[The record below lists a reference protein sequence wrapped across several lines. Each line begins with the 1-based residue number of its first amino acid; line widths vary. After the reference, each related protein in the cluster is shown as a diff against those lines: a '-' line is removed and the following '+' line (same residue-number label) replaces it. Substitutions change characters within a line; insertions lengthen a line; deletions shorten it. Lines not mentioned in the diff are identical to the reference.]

1 MELKKIYKKII
12 KFAVIIASYGFIIIK
27 LYRYKDIDNIVEQF
41 FQFNHYNLFLL
52 ILVLLL
58 MVANWSIE
66 SAKWKIL
73 VKHLEKIT
81 FFTSLK
87 AVLSGVTVS
96 IFTPN
101 RVGEFGGRIF
111 VLKKSNRVSAI
122 FATIVG
128 SFSQLIIT
136 IVVGLI
142 SLILLFIIFPEK
154 IINIKFN
161 NHLLIILLIFISG
174 LIIYIYLNIDKCSKY
189 IIKLPYIK
197 RLKKYLKIISLYKKS
212 ELSEVLFI
220 SFIRY
225 LVFLTQFYLLLKV
238 FNVNINIVPAF
249 ISIGLVFLT
258 MTAIPTITLAEIG
271 IRGSVAL
278 FFFGMFSDEAVGIV
292 STSIVLWIINLAIP
306 ALVGSIIF
314 YKFKI

>member
-1 MELKKIYKKII
+1 MTLKKIYKKII
-12 KFAVIIASYGFIIIK
+12 KISVIIASYGFIILK
-27 LYRYKDIDNIVEQF
+27 LYRYNETNNIIEQF
-41 FQFNHYNLFLL
+41 FKFDYSSLFLL
-52 ILVLLL
+52 TLVLLL
-58 MVANWSIE
+58 MFANWGIE

-73 VKHLEKIT
+73 IKHLEKIT

-111 VLKKSNRVSAI
+111 VLKRRNRVPAI

-128 SFSQLIIT
+128 NFSQLIIT

-142 SLILLFIIFPEK
+142 SLIILLIIFPEK
-154 IINIKFN
+154 IIKINFN
-161 NHLLIILLIFISG
+161 SNLLIILLFIFSFLIIFI
-174 LIIYIYLNIDKCSKY
+174 YLHLDKCLNFL
-189 IIKLPYIK
+189 IKLPYIK
-197 RLKKYLKIISLYKKS
+197 KIKKYIDIISSYNKRELLKIL
-212 ELSEVLFI
+212 LI

-225 LVFLTQFYLLLKV
+225 FVFLTQFYLLLLV
-238 FNVNINIVPAF
+238 FNVNIGIIPAF

-258 MTAIPTITLAEIG
+258 MTGIPTITLAEIG

-278 FFFGMFSDEAVGIV
+278 FFFGMFSDEVVGIV
-292 STSIVLWIINLAIP
+292 STSIVLWIINIAIP
-306 ALVGSIIF
+306 ALIGSFIF
-314 YKFKI
+314 YKFKL

>member
-1 MELKKIYKKII
+1 MDFNKIYKKII
-12 KFAVIIASYGFIIIK
+12 KLSVIIASYGFIIFK
-27 LYRYKDIDNIVEQF
+27 LYQYNEENNIIEQF
-41 FQFNHYNLFLL
+41 YKFNCYSLFLL
-52 ILVLLL
+52 ILVLFL
-58 MVANWSIE
+58 MIVNWSIE

-73 VKHLEKIT
+73 IKHLEKIS

-111 VLKKSNRVSAI
+111 VLKKRNRVSAI

-142 SLILLFIIFPEK
+142 SLIMLFIISPEK
-154 IINIKFN
+154 IIHIKFN
-161 NHLLIILLIFISG
+161 NNFLIILLFIVCVS
-174 LIIYIYLNIDKCSKY
+174 IIYIYLHLDKCLNF
-189 IIKLPYIK
+189 IIKLPY
-197 RLKKYLKIISLYKKS
+197 LKKTKKYIEIISSYNKKELLKI
-212 ELSEVLFI
+212 LFI

-225 LVFLTQFYLLLKV
+225 LVFLTQFYLLLLV
-238 FNVNINIVPAF
+238 FNVNIGIVPAF
-249 ISIGLVFLT
+249 ISIGLIFLA

-278 FFFGMFSDEAVGIV
+278 FFFGMFSDEIVGII

-306 ALVGSIIF
+306 ALIGSFIF